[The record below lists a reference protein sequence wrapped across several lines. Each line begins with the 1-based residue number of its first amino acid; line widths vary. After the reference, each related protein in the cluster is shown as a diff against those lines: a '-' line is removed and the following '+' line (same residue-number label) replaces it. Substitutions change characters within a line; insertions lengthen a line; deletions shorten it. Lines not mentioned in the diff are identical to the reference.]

1 MFMRAACIGFS
12 LVFCFAVFAEEAAK
26 DSVDTS
32 NDRPG
37 QLRYDE
43 DGLPQLW
50 GGPELR
56 EIESTGDMKLVL
68 AGSHRRPI
76 FIFKHSTTC
85 PISARAAAR
94 LNAYAGEN
102 ADKKPVFYW
111 VKVIETRPASQAL
124 AEAVEVEHESPQ
136 ILLIEDGKA
145 VWNTSHDEITAEA
158 MDAAIE
164 KHLAPVGD

>member
-1 MFMRAACIGFS
+1 MLMRGGCVAFC
-12 LVFCFAVFAEEAAK
+12 LLFCFVVIAEDPIEP
-26 DSVDTS
+26 SM
-32 NDRPG
+32 DRPG

-43 DGLPQLW
+43 DGLPQMW

-68 AGSHRRPI
+68 AGSHKRPI

-94 LNAYAGEN
+94 LNAYAGDN
-102 ADKKPVFYW
+102 ADEKPAFYW

-124 AEAVEVEHESPQ
+124 AETVEVKHESPQ

-158 MDAAIE
+158 MDKAIE
-164 KHLAPVGD
+164 KHLAPAGD